1 MEEKLIIKLR
11 DEEIIAAVNQLRNA
25 DINIH
30 EIVRKYL
37 INYLIEE
44 DAA

>member
-1 MEEKLIIKLR
+1 MEQKLIIKLR
-11 DEEIIAAVNQLRNA
+11 DEEIMAAVNQLRDAN
-25 DINIH
+25 INIQ
-30 EIVRKYL
+30 EVVREFL